1 MQEGGMRDPS
11 GADSI
16 CGGGDVDVRPTL
28 HTLSSEDDGDPWSAR
43 GGVCGFL
50 TPLSTKLLCLPP
62 VALMPLPPSQHLH
75 ARACRPASL
84 LDREHAV
91 PAWQVLASASTAAE
105 EEQREGVGRV
115 ASTSSNT
122 TLYTPARGNVHL
134 RSAVD
139 DAIVYSPLTLDD
151 ISPILCLS
159 EERLAHRRM
168 RVVECDR
175 RPSAEVDDEEHWAD
189 EAFAATSPST
199 PPRPFRA
206 LTPAESRGDEEDI
219 SGMAPDL
226 PTQYPAGSVCFL
238 HEEALRLL
246 TFTCEDEHDH
256 LLQRPGEGSG
266 RGASCRCGS
275 DLGKSPCTR

>member
-1 MQEGGMRDPS
+1 MRDPG

-16 CGGGDVDVRPTL
+16 CGGGDVDVRPAL
-28 HTLSSEDDGDPWSAR
+28 HAFSSEDDGDPWSAR

-62 VALMPLPPSQHLH
+62 VALTPLPPSQHLH
-75 ARACRPASL
+75 TRACRPASL

-91 PAWQVLASASTAAE
+91 PAWQVLASAPTTAE
-105 EEQREGVGRV
+105 EEQREGLGRV

-122 TLYTPARGNVHL
+122 TLYTPARGNVHI

-189 EAFAATSPST
+189 EAFAAPSPST
-199 PPRPFRA
+199 PPHPFRA
-206 LTPAESRGDEEDI
+206 LTPAESRGDEEDM
-219 SGMAPDL
+219 SGIAPDL
-226 PTQYPAGSVCFL
+226 PSQYPAGSARFL

-246 TFTCEDEHDH
+246 TVTCEDDHGH
-256 LLQRPGEGSG
+256 LLQ
-266 RGASCRCGS
+266 
-275 DLGKSPCTR
+275 